1 MLLRVDRSGGV
12 PLVVMLGVLTMLRR
26 AHAADHWPGDRLVA
40 FEARDAAAGRMGDKS
55 PRWAAIGFA
64 CTTGYASAVALRE
77 NLPGEPFG
85 LRVPISVRAG
95 ILTGWGSSVAAP
107 WPMPVVGLLAV
118 RRSARGAGEET
129 SPPSSAP
136 PSVWRALWASSL
148 SPTPTERETGPGPRA
163 GPFCCM
169 SGHVSPSRWPGCG
182 RRPLGRGP
190 FTARHGRGGAAA
202 TWLHS
207 GSLASPELADPTT

>member
-118 RRSARGAGEET
+118 LIEPNTYRARNWTRSTRRAILLHVGSCVALAVAGLWQAA
-129 SPPSSAP
+129 SRAWPIYRAP
-136 PSVWRALWASSL
+136 WSWRSRCDMAPLRL
-148 SPTPTERETGPGPRA
+148 A
-163 GPFCCM
+163 G
-169 SGHVSPSRWPGCG
+169 VTRVG
-182 RRPLGRGP
+182 RPDNLR
-190 FTARHGRGGAAA
+190 
-202 TWLHS
+202 
-207 GSLASPELADPTT
+207 

>member
-1 MLLRVDRSGGV
+1 LRVDRSGGV

-26 AHAADHWPGDRLVA
+26 AHAADHWPGDRLGA

-118 RRSARGAGEET
+118 RRSARGGGGNKPALVCTALGVAGIVGVLIEPNT
-129 SPPSSAP
+129 YRARNWTRSTRRAILLHVGSCVALAVAGLWQAASRAWPIYRAP
-136 PSVWRALWASSL
+136 WSWRSRCDMAPLRL
-148 SPTPTERETGPGPRA
+148 A
-163 GPFCCM
+163 G
-169 SGHVSPSRWPGCG
+169 VTRVG
-182 RRPLGRGP
+182 RPDNLR
-190 FTARHGRGGAAA
+190 
-202 TWLHS
+202 
-207 GSLASPELADPTT
+207 

>member
-1 MLLRVDRSGGV
+1 LRVDRSGGV

-118 RRSARGAGEET
+118 LIEPNTYRARNWTRSTRRAILLHVGSCVALAVAGLWQAA
-129 SPPSSAP
+129 SRAWPIYRAP
-136 PSVWRALWASSL
+136 WSWRSRCDMAPLRL
-148 SPTPTERETGPGPRA
+148 A
-163 GPFCCM
+163 G
-169 SGHVSPSRWPGCG
+169 VTRVG
-182 RRPLGRGP
+182 RPDNLR
-190 FTARHGRGGAAA
+190 
-202 TWLHS
+202 
-207 GSLASPELADPTT
+207 